1 MTVDYNSNEFVD
13 SMFFLGGEIVNQE
26 LRSLITDMYDLFTK
40 YQLELS

>member
-13 SMFFLGGEIVNQE
+13 SMFFLGGEVNQE